1 MDTLTASEAADFLG
15 VKTSTLYAYVSR
27 GLIESIRSPDDPRA
41 RRYRKRDL
49 VRLKRRSDAHAG
61 GGAAAAGALDWGAP
75 SLETRISQITPSG
88 PRYRGELATKL
99 AEGERCFEE
108 IAEFLWTGDWPAQ
121 VSWPTVES
129 TLPTLGDVATDSR
142 MIERLRLTIA
152 RAGLHDLGRFADTL
166 DGRLRCARRIY
177 SEVLAAIGREVRG
190 DLDARSGVVDSL
202 IHTYEL
208 TDRDAVRAAVRM
220 ALVLIADHEMNAS
233 TFAARVTASTGADLY
248 ACVEGAL
255 TALSGPRHGG
265 SADRCEALLQDIA
278 RHDSVHVTLLGRVQR
293 GGSTPGFGHPL
304 YPDGDPRF
312 RKLCTALPD
321 ISAEHLALA
330 AELEEEAEALELGAP
345 TIDLGLAILAD
356 ALGIAPSGASTLF
369 AVGRIAGWIAH
380 AIEQYDQGHLLRPRA
395 RYVGD

>member
-1 MDTLTASEAADFLG
+1 
-15 VKTSTLYAYVSR
+15 
-27 GLIESIRSPDDPRA
+27 
-41 RRYRKRDL
+41 
-49 VRLKRRSDAHAG
+49 
-61 GGAAAAGALDWGAP
+61 
-75 SLETRISQITPSG
+75 
-88 PRYRGELATKL
+88 LATRL
-99 AEGERCFEE
+99 AEGDRSFEE
-108 IAEFLWTGDWPAQ
+108 IAEFLWTGEWPAQ

-152 RAGLHDLGRFADTL
+152 MAALHDLGRFADTL

-190 DLDARSGVVDSL
+190 DLDASSGVVDSL

-220 ALVLIADHEMNAS
+220 ALVLVADHEMNAS

-278 RHDSVHVTLLGRVQR
+278 RHDSVHATLLGRVQR
-293 GGSTPGFGHPL
+293 GGNTPGFGHPL

-321 ISAEHLALA
+321 ISADHLALA

-356 ALGIAPSGASTLF
+356 ALGIEPSGASTLF